1 MTKIEYLSIGQ
12 KLNSILDRLTII
24 KEDVQEAGG
33 FITQD
38 IEDEFSENIESAYN
52 AIQDCLE
59 KLESDEEYQSLKN
72 ISRNDELEAN

>member
-52 AIQDCLE
+52 AIQDCIE